1 KGLLGIRLKS
11 ADMYGAIPEVGDV
24 TKGSAAERA
33 GLKAGDIIL
42 EIDGKPVD
50 RMAKILHLLGP
61 KYEGD
66 KIALK
71 YKRGDKVETV
81 AGLELVGALQ
91 IYAHPYLGI
100 LPMRDDPKLGVEVR
114 FVYPRGP
121 ADKAG
126 LKAGDRIVKVGL
138 GGKSPLQ
145 SFSGQKPGRDAFTDF
160 LNTRAPGDEIQLEV
174 KRKEGKT
181 EKLPEPATVKK
192 ALEPLETSNPKAK
205 PAKVDAKDKKDE
217 TGLLKRAN
225 ATGEHKY
232 WIFVPETYDPN
243 VAHALVVWLHPPGK
257 NKDEDI
263 EGIKD
268 VWIDHC
274 EEKNLIV
281 LAPLSEN
288 ESGWV
293 PSEADAVAEAIGDVM
308 TRYTIDK
315 QRVVAHGLGVGGQMA
330 IYLGFNNRNLIRGV
344 ASVGAVPTHLKDNLA
359 GQRLAFYLAGGSQ
372 DPLLKAISEGKTKL
386 MERRLPVFF
395 REI

>member
-1 KGLLGIRLKS
+1 
-11 ADMYGAIPEVGDV
+11 
-24 TKGSAAERA
+24 
-33 GLKAGDIIL
+33 
-42 EIDGKPVD
+42 
-50 RMAKILHLLGP
+50 
-61 KYEGD
+61 
-66 KIALK
+66 
-71 YKRGDKVETV
+71 
-81 AGLELVGALQ
+81 
-91 IYAHPYLGI
+91 
-100 LPMRDDPKLGVEVR
+100 
-114 FVYPRGP
+114 
-121 ADKAG
+121 
-126 LKAGDRIVKVGL
+126 
-138 GGKSPLQ
+138 
-145 SFSGQKPGRDAFTDF
+145 
-160 LNTRAPGDEIQLEV
+160 
-174 KRKEGKT
+174 
-181 EKLPEPATVKK
+181 
-192 ALEPLETSNPKAK
+192 
-205 PAKVDAKDKKDE
+205 
-217 TGLLKRAN
+217 
-225 ATGEHKY
+225 
-232 WIFVPETYDPN
+232 
-243 VAHALVVWLHPPGK
+243 K

-315 QRVVAHGLGVGGQMA
+315 QRVVSHGLGVGGQMA

-395 REI
+395 REIPERAREYIEERYLAELARWIDALDRQ